1 MKGLNDGTK
10 MQLMAFG
17 PLVAVI
23 FLTYIVWTFG
33 YSKVS
38 DIRRNI
44 KKAQNDQTNLNQKL
58 GTLRNVPDNVILGAQ
73 NATIAFPESNPS
85 VVLLSQIRSLSQA
98 NSVTIGNIKSGSEVS
113 DSSGLQRVDVTFDI
127 TGGRGEVIQTIL
139 DIQNLAPITVLDK
152 VKLNETGGVARS
164 TVSVKSFWAVLPTQ
178 LPALTEKVADLT
190 TSETNLLE
198 FLNGLRMPDFSTITA
213 GEGAGKSDPFSP

>member
-1 MKGLNDGTK
+1 MKGLTESSK

-23 FLTYIVWTFG
+23 LLTYFVWSFG

-38 DIRRNI
+38 EIRRNI
-44 KKAQNDQTNLNQKL
+44 KKAQSDQTILNQKL
-58 GTLRNVPDNVILGAQ
+58 GTLTNVPENVILGAQ

-98 NSVTIGNIKSGSEVS
+98 NSVRIGNIKSGSEVA
-113 DSSGLQRVDVTFDI
+113 DSSGLQRVDVSFDI

-152 VKLNETGGVARS
+152 VKINETGGLARS
-164 TVSVKSFWAVLPTQ
+164 TVSVKSFWAPLPTK
-178 LPALTEKVADLT
+178 LPALTEKVTDLNAN
-190 TSETNLLE
+190 EVNLLE
-198 FLNGLRMPDFSTITA
+198 LINGLRMPDFSTITA
-213 GEGAGKSDPFSP
+213 SDGAGKSDPFTP